1 MQQSSKIF
9 IAGHNGLVGS
19 ALVRKLQAQNPCTIL
34 LRSRKELDLTNQPA
48 VDQFFEAER
57 PEYVFLAAA
66 KVGGIHANNT
76 YPAEFIFSNMQVQM
90 NIINAAWRFK
100 VKKLLFLGSSCIY
113 PKHAPQ
119 PMPEDCLLSGKLEP
133 TNEPYALAKI
143 AGIVMC
149 QSYNRQYGTNFISV
163 MPTNL
168 YGPNDNYHPLNSH
181 VLPALIRRFHEA
193 KVNNA
198 PKVTIW
204 GTGNPTREF
213 LYSDD
218 LADACIFLMEH
229 HNGNDIVNIGS
240 GKEVTIRDL
249 ATIVKDTVGFA
260 GTVDF
265 DFTQPDGTMRKL
277 LDCSKI
283 HAMGWRHKVE
293 ISEGVTLAYRDFLRM
308 LGDPNC
314 VHKMQ

>member
-1 MQQSSKIF
+1 MEKTSKIF

-19 ALVRKLQAQNPCTIL
+19 ALVRKLREKGFDNL
-34 LRSRKELDLTNQPA
+34 LLKPRSELDLTNQHA
-48 VDQFFEAER
+48 VEVFFAGEK

-66 KVGGIHANNT
+66 KVGGIYANNT
-76 YPAEFIFSNMQVQM
+76 FPAEFIFSNMQVQM
-90 NIINAAWRFK
+90 NIINESWKYK
-100 VKKLLFLGSSCIY
+100 VKKMLFLGSSCIY
-113 PKHAPQ
+113 PKLAPQ
-119 PMPEDCLLSGKLEP
+119 PMPEDSLLSGKLEP

-168 YGPNDNYHPLNSH
+168 YGRNDTYHPLNSH

-193 KVNNA
+193 KVSGA

-218 LADACIFLMEH
+218 LADACIFLMEK

-240 GKEVTIRDL
+240 GKEVTIREL
-249 ATIVKDTVGFA
+249 ALTVKKVVAYDGEI
-260 GTVDF
+260 DF
-265 DFTQPDGTMRKL
+265 DVSKPDGTPRKL
-277 LDCSKI
+277 LDCSKL
-283 HAMGWRHKVE
+283 HAMGWRHKTE
-293 ISEGVTLAYRDFLRM
+293 LEEGIGLAYQDFVKM
-308 LGDPNC
+308 LGDKEKANRF
-314 VHKMQ
+314 